1 MRKYP
6 FGLTAKYRTAMKG
19 YVTEKG
25 GEAALL
31 AGQDCAR
38 LALEKGLGVLDML
51 SIHHRVLLTSVL
63 GPLLNGNV
71 QRLASMSSDFL
82 CESLA
87 PFEMT
92 IRGFKEANQSLRTLN
107 ETLEERVQERTEE
120 LERTVGTL
128 QRVLGGT
135 VEAISTIVEKRDPYT
150 AGHQQRVSLLAC
162 AIAEEMGLTRKQID
176 GIDIAGV
183 IHDIGKIAIPSE
195 ILSTPRQ
202 LSGNEFDL
210 IRIHS
215 QAGYD
220 ILKTIE
226 FPWPVAQIV
235 LQHHE
240 RMDGSGYPAG
250 LAGEDILPE
259 ARIIAVAD
267 VVEAMSSHRPYRPA
281 LGVAKALEE
290 IYEKKGVFYDAPV
303 VDACLAL
310 FIERGFKFE

>member
-1 MRKYP
+1 
-6 FGLTAKYRTAMKG
+6 
-19 YVTEKG
+19 
-25 GEAALL
+25 
-31 AGQDCAR
+31 
-38 LALEKGLGVLDML
+38 
-51 SIHHRVLLTSVL
+51 
-63 GPLLNGNV
+63 
-71 QRLASMSSDFL
+71 MSSDFL